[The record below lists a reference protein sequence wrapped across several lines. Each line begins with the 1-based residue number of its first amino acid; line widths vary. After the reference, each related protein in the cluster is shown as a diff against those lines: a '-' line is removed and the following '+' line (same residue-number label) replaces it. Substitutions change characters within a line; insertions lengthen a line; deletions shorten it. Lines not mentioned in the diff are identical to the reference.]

1 MSTKITVSENN
12 GIIST
17 GDNSVAIFKPN
28 ESDDLKW
35 NEIDVE
41 LDKLLN
47 LTDSASLRNFALK
60 SKKAVRQKNS
70 RDLLSYAAKLGEFGL
85 EFLKDASLNILA
97 EIVAKAIFT

>member
-1 MSTKITVSENN
+1 MGTKITVSQNS

-17 GDNSVAIFKPN
+17 GDHSVAIFIPN
-28 ESDDLKW
+28 KSDDLKW
-35 NEIDVE
+35 NEIDIE

-47 LTDSASLRNFALK
+47 MTNSASLRNFALK
-60 SKKAVRQKNS
+60 SKKAVKQRNS